1 MPTVKYDINSEYEY
15 EKKLELLNLINQKET
30 EY

>member
-1 MPTVKYDINSEYEY
+1 MPTVKHDINSEYEY